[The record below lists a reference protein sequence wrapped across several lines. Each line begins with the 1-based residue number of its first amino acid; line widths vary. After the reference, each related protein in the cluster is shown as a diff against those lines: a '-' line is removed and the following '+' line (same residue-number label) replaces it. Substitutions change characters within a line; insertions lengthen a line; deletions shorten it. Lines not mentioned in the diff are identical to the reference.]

1 MNNIK
6 VLINEYQFEDLVKER
21 IKRWISDNDVCIAY
35 YKYLM
40 PQLEELFKLDGFGL
54 ITIDINDNI
63 DNIVINDT
71 YYYNRKNQ
79 LKEYNECLQYRNR
92 LISKSDNFKNLLY
105 IDENVAI
112 CN

>member
-6 VLINEYQFEDLVKER
+6 VLICEYQFNDLVKER
-21 IKRWISDNDVCIAY
+21 IKRWISDNDVRIAY

-40 PQLEELFKLDGFGL
+40 SDLGPLFNLDDI
-54 ITIDINDNI
+54 ITIDINDYI
-63 DNIVINDT
+63 DNIVINNT

>member
-6 VLINEYQFEDLVKER
+6 VLINQYQFDDLVKER
-21 IKRWISDNDVCIAY
+21 IKRWIKDNDVYIAY

-40 PQLEELFKLDGFGL
+40 PQLEQLFNLDDI
-54 ITIDINDNI
+54 ITIDINDYI
-63 DNIVINDT
+63 DDIIINNT
-71 YYYNRKNQ
+71 YYYNRKSQ
-79 LKEYNECLQYRNR
+79 LKEYDECLQYRNR
-92 LISKSDNFKNLLY
+92 LISKSDNFKNLLF

>member
-6 VLINEYQFEDLVKER
+6 VIINQYQFEDLVKER
-21 IKRWISDNDVCIAY
+21 IKRWINDNDVYIAY

-40 PQLEELFKLDGFGL
+40 SELEGLFKLDGL
-54 ITIDINDNI
+54 ITIDINDYL
-63 DNIVINDT
+63 DNIIINDT
-71 YYYNRKNQ
+71 YYYTRKKQ
-79 LKEYNECLQYRNR
+79 LKEYNECLQYKNR

>member
-6 VLINEYQFEDLVKER
+6 VLINQYQFDDLVKER
-21 IKRWISDNDVCIAY
+21 VKRWVSDKDVCNAY
-35 YKYLM
+35 YKYLI
-40 PQLEELFKLDGFGL
+40 PQLEGFFKIDGV
-54 ITIDINDNI
+54 ITIDINDYI
-63 DNIVINDT
+63 DSIVINDT

-79 LKEYNECLQYRNR
+79 LKEYNEALQYRNR

>member
-1 MNNIK
+1 MTNIK
-6 VLINEYQFEDLVKER
+6 VIINQYQFEDLVKER
-21 IKRWISDNDVCIAY
+21 IKRFINNKDVFNAY
-35 YKYLM
+35 YKYLISE
-40 PQLEELFKLDGFGL
+40 LEGLFKLDGI
-54 ITIDINDNI
+54 ITIDINDYI

-71 YYYNRKNQ
+71 YYYNREQQ
-79 LKEYNECLQYRNR
+79 LKQYNECLQFKNH